1 MWILSLWHS
10 TNWHHS
16 VDHVWQTLWF
26 WVHYYK
32 SDTTQHQYM
41 PFSEKGRVQ
50 QICSIPDVYVKQGLL
65 KMTVH
70 SAAIQVL
77 GPVSRNHQD
86 WFDENYSEIKALLGE
101 KCQLRWPHHNDHI
114 PNSKKDTYHARS
126 ASVEKSRE
134 SHVPCNIP
142 GLATRLMRLKA
153 MLTDMTWS
161 TSTTL

>member
-1 MWILSLWHS
+1 
-10 TNWHHS
+10 
-16 VDHVWQTLWF
+16 
-26 WVHYYK
+26 
-32 SDTTQHQYM
+32 M

-101 KCQLRWPHHNDHI
+101 KCQLR
-114 PNSKKDTYHARS
+114 
-126 ASVEKSRE
+126 
-134 SHVPCNIP
+134 
-142 GLATRLMRLKA
+142 
-153 MLTDMTWS
+153 
-161 TSTTL
+161 